1 MADKVVTVKIKL
13 NKSDFIANA
22 KAIETAT
29 GSTWKRIADQ
39 SSVIGKRIKEW
50 AKDASLAMKAFFAVD
65 EVGRGPFMKMLA
77 ALQNSRVAAVSM
89 LRKNAAAIKAMFSA
103 DEIGRTPFMRMRDAA
118 NKIKTASIAT
128 LKKNAASMK
137 QFFAPDE
144 VGRGPFLRMLADL
157 HNLES
162 KSQTAFKRIGQAAK
176 SAFGAGSK
184 GIGTAGSWLDRKM
197 YGSVQMGADGKYGA
211 KKGWLSGLSNL
222 SMTGHDSGGAM
233 ALAGVFAAKS
243 AVESIYAKGAGI
255 VQDANHV
262 AEAAAQLSV
271 NARQAGQGYIDP
283 KVLEAEAY
291 KVTQDVKGTSADNV
305 IEAMAQFTSLTGDL
319 KTARASMTTFATVA
333 RATGASLTDVAAST
347 AAISQQFKI
356 TDPADIREVLSALTY
371 QGKAGA
377 IELSDLATGLQT
389 LAAGGAS
396 FGLSGVQGVK
406 TLGGITQI
414 AKQGS
419 GSAAETFTAVQGIF
433 RELAAKTSIL
443 EKQKVKVYEGKGAN
457 KKTRDPTDIIIDAIS
472 TIGGNDVAKKATGL
486 QSIFNDSLKGLKPL
500 LSLYNDT
507 VRNTVGTDKEKT
519 AAGVNA
525 LRQALDSAINVAG
538 GWEDVVSDAAK
549 MQKTSSAQM
558 AAASQS
564 LQSKISENVAPKLT
578 EFATGLASSTDAI
591 DFFVF
596 AMEVIADTVEGF
608 GKALKALGIIKEHKK
623 TSYELRDEHKAKK
636 EKLQSELK
644 GMQMTPEQIAIAQ
657 TVDPK
662 GLEEKRKKA
671 KELEVQ
677 IAGEAAQEKYYN
689 DFANKGGF
697 EWDNDPDN
705 MPVTKT
711 NTRTLKDKFREQQEA
726 AVAAIPQTA
735 GSSRSPGAVIA
746 AQHATDV
753 ARGRE
758 MFAQRE
764 QGQAPAPVRPGPIKF
779 DGAQPVR
786 IVGDD
791 TTRGTIAAPTPGNV
805 PRL

>member
-22 KAIETAT
+22 KAIENAT

-39 SSVIGKRIKEW
+39 SSIIGKRIKEW
-50 AKDASLAMKAFFAVD
+50 AKDASEAMKAFFATD

-77 ALQNSRVAAVSM
+77 ALQNARAAGVSM
-89 LRKNAAAIKAMFSA
+89 LKKNASIIKSMFSA

-137 QFFAPDE
+137 QAFEPDE
-144 VGRGPFLRMLADL
+144 VGRGPFLRMLSDL

-162 KSQTAFKRIGQAAK
+162 KSVATFRRIGAAAK
-176 SAFGAGSK
+176 SAYGTGSK

-211 KKGWLSGLSNL
+211 KGGWLSGLANL
-222 SMTGHDSGGAM
+222 SPTGHGSGGAM
-233 ALAGVFAAKS
+233 ALAGVFAAKGI
-243 AVESIYAKGAGI
+243 VESVYAKGAGI
-255 VQDANHV
+255 VEDANQV
-262 AEAAAQLSV
+262 SQAAAQLSV
-271 NARQAGQGYIDP
+271 NARGAGKEYIDP
-283 KVLEAEAY
+283 KVLESEAY
-291 KVTQDVKGTSADNV
+291 AITQQVKGTSAQEV
-305 IEAMAQFTSLTGDL
+305 IAAMAQFTSLTGDL
-319 KTARASMTTFATVA
+319 KTARASMGTFATVA
-333 RATGASLTDVAAST
+333 SATGASLTDVAAST

-356 TDPADIREVLSALTY
+356 TDPAQIKEVLSALTY

-433 RELAAKTSIL
+433 RELAAKTSQL

-472 TIGGNDVAKKATGL
+472 KIGGNDVAKKATGL

-507 VRNTVGTDKEKT
+507 VRNTEGSDKEKT
-519 AAGVNA
+519 AAGVAA
-525 LRQALDSAINVAG
+525 LRKALDSAINAEG
-538 GWEDVVSDAAK
+538 GWEDVIKDSAQ
-549 MQKTSSAQM
+549 MQKTSASQM
-558 AAASQS
+558 EAASES
-564 LQSKISENVAPKLT
+564 LKGKISENVAPKLT
-578 EFATGLASSTDAI
+578 EFATQLATSTDAI

-596 AMEVIADTVEGF
+596 AMEAIADTVEGF
-608 GKALKALGIIKEHKK
+608 GKALKALGIIKEHRK

-657 TVDPK
+657 TVDPQ

-697 EWDNDPDN
+697 AWDNDPDN

-711 NTRTLKDKFREQQEA
+711 NSRALKDKFREQREA
-726 AVAAIPQTA
+726 AAAAPPVAPTAAEQKQTA
-735 GSSRSPGAVIA
+735 DLAKGRQMYLQGAA
-746 AQHATDV
+746 PPQA
-753 ARGRE
+753 
-758 MFAQRE
+758 
-764 QGQAPAPVRPGPIKF
+764 APAAKSGPLTIGNTVAVRVV
-779 DGAQPVR
+779 A
-786 IVGDD
+786 DD
-791 TTRGTIAAPTPGNV
+791 TTRGTIPAPTPGNV